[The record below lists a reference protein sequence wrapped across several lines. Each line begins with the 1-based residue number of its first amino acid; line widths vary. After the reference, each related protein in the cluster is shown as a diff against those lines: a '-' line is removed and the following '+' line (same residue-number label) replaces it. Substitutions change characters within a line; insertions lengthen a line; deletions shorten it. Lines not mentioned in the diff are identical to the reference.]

1 LSQPSA
7 ISILRTSK
15 HDTGFDSREFLMK
28 KTILGLA
35 LGAALLIGLQHSAQA
50 APVTAPASP
59 AELSAAQSSVA
70 TPVYVYRRGGYVRG
84 PGGHACAGARRCV
97 GGYYH
102 GVCRS
107 WAACR

>member
-1 LSQPSA
+1 
-7 ISILRTSK
+7 
-15 HDTGFDSREFLMK
+15 MK
-28 KTILGLA
+28 NTILGLA
-35 LGAALLIGLQHSAQA
+35 LGAALFFGLQHSAQA

-59 AELSAAQSSVA
+59 AELSAAQSNVA

-84 PGGHACAGARRCV
+84 PGGHGCAGGRRCV

-102 GVCRS
+102 GVCRT